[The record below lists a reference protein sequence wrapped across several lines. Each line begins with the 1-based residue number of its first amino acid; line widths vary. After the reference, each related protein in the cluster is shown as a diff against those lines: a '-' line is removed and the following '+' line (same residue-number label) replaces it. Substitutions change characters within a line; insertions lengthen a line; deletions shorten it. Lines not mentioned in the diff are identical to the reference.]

1 MVAEAGGSADAA
13 MEAMQ
18 ILSTCVETQ
27 IAKTLELANEEIAF
41 QASVRKGVAEQ
52 LENYT
57 CVDENLE
64 TSDDVETRE
73 WNYRDGVKRTVHVK
87 HERPASRIHVV
98 ENFISEEECQAV
110 EQTAVKTLHKATV
123 ADGKGGSRMSDN
135 RKAMQA
141 GITVKW
147 EKEHDEEGMEMH
159 IAKLSR
165 RVYDYTN
172 HVLGLGKCN
181 RFIQHSMHEKPVFL
195 SSHSTIFSDSRHRR
209 ARPRGLDVNPVLWAG
224 LK

>member
-1 MVAEAGGSADAA
+1 MSSDPVLFGATFPLNTFVGHEFEMRELPSEKTGACKSEDQVCRQASFVVSENDDQVARLSDGFEIIFSDNKIVAREQASDLVNKCQSEARKMVAEAGGSADAA

-18 ILSTCVETQ
+18 ILSACVETQ

-87 HERPASRIHVV
+87 HERPASRIHMAKFHFRRGVP
-98 ENFISEEECQAV
+98 SCGAV
-110 EQTAVKTLHKATV
+110 RSKDV
-123 ADGKGGSRMSDN
+123 A
-135 RKAMQA
+135 
-141 GITVKW
+141 
-147 EKEHDEEGMEMH
+147 
-159 IAKLSR
+159 
-165 RVYDYTN
+165 
-172 HVLGLGKCN
+172 
-181 RFIQHSMHEKPVFL
+181 
-195 SSHSTIFSDSRHRR
+195 
-209 ARPRGLDVNPVLWAG
+209 
-224 LK
+224 